1 MWFLI
6 VGLLAWLGGYLMGF
20 AFGRLYA
27 IEHFMDPWQNL
38 ANEAASHLRLGE
50 RYCASFIIERDD
62 EDDDEDGNDDNIS
75 PDIMPPATRKQ
86 DYQYQ

>member
-1 MWFLI
+1 M
-6 VGLLAWLGGYLMGF
+6 GY

-27 IEHFMDPWQNL
+27 IENFMDPWQDL

-62 EDDDEDGNDDNIS
+62 DEDDDGDEDDNTPGI
-75 PDIMPPATRKQ
+75 IPPAIRKQ
-86 DYQYQ
+86 DFQYQ